1 MRRARPGRTPNA
13 RIHYM
18 EFITLTAER
27 DSATVPY
34 SSQNNSP
41 PMTAKTVCKIVQV
54 HAGHF
59 AALLTVSQ

>member
-1 MRRARPGRTPNA
+1 MRRARPGRAPNA

-54 HAGHF
+54 HAWHF